1 MHKHTAICPYC
12 GTDRQLQPL
21 ITGDLAHERRLEAHD
36 DGLGE
41 TPIAGTCPGSAL
53 VESNATLNARTLV
66 LASRAANPWRVSGIR
81 AQA

>member
-12 GTDRQLQPL
+12 GTARQLQPL
-21 ITGDLAHERRLEAHD
+21 ITGDLAQERRLEAHD

-41 TPIAGTCPGSAL
+41 TPIEGTCPGSAL
-53 VESNATLNARTLV
+53 IESKATHAERTRV
-66 LASRAANPWRVSGIR
+66 LASRSANPWRVSGIR